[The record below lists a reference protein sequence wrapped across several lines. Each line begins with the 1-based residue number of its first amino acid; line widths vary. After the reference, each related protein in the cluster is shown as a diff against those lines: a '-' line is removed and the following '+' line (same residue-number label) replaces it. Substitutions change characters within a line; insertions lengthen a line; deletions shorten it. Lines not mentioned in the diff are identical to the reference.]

1 MFELELL
8 TFKLLFIPLSVFDSN
23 LLKSVIITLVIFKL
37 LLIEVNDLIASHIQE
52 LSSMRDDNYN
62 VLTVCNIVFEPHDCI
77 QV

>member
-37 LLIEVNDLIASHIQE
+37 LLIEVNDFIASHIQE

>member
-37 LLIEVNDLIASHIQE
+37 LLIEVNDFIASHIQE

-62 VLTVCNIVFEPHDCI
+62 VLAVCNIVFEPHDCI

>member
-62 VLTVCNIVFEPHDCI
+62 VLAVCNIVFEPHDCI